1 VVRTFIPPELPPPSE
16 PPPPPASIVPK
27 PTPRAT
33 PPPPEVVLKTI
44 NPSATP
50 GGVLGVT
57 GEGCTPNSK
66 VEFSIDGAVVGETTS
81 KADGTFEANVDLP
94 VLDIGRSVLHAD
106 CGGSTDTN
114 FDVVL
119 TTSSMPAGSLG
130 MGVLFLAILAVIAFA
145 HPLAAS
151 KKG

>member
-1 VVRTFIPPELPPPSE
+1 
-16 PPPPPASIVPK
+16 
-27 PTPRAT
+27 
-33 PPPPEVVLKTI
+33 VVLRTV

-57 GEGCTPNSK
+57 GEGCTPNQK
-66 VEFSIDGAVVGETTS
+66 VEFSIDGTVVGETTAN
-81 KADGTFEANVDLP
+81 ADGTFKADLDLP

-106 CGGSTDTN
+106 CGGTTDTH

-130 MGVLFLAILAVIAFA
+130 MGILFLAILAVIAFA

>member
-1 VVRTFIPPELPPPSE
+1 M
-16 PPPPPASIVPK
+16 
-27 PTPRAT
+27 
-33 PPPPEVVLKTI
+33 
-44 NPSATP
+44 
-50 GGVLGVT
+50 T
-57 GEGCTPNSK
+57 GEGCTPNGK
-66 VEFSIDGAVVGETTS
+66 VEFSIDGKVVGETTAD
-81 KADGTFEANVDLP
+81 ADGKFQSDLDLP
-94 VLDIGRSVLHAD
+94 LLDIGRSVLHAD

-130 MGVLFLAILAVIAFA
+130 MGILFLAILAVIAFA